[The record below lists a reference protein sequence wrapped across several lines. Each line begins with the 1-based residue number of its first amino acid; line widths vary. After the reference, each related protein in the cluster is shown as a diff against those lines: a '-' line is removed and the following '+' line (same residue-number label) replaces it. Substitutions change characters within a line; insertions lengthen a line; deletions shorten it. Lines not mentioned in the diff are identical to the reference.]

1 MNTKNSSISFWWLLI
16 HEMRVNWR
24 ALGFT
29 RRMQMV
35 LGLLMAGFVA
45 FGFWF
50 ALNGIEESIE
60 PTPYFYIMI
69 LIGSIALLT
78 FNLSGAMRATQTSLY
93 EHADLELLLTSPASP
108 QRVMMAKLAGIAMS
122 MLTFNVIFVFP
133 LLIPIALVKNPNLL
147 GLPVLIIAIA
157 VFATCIGLGL
167 TLFVVRMIGARA
179 ARKAIQI
186 ISAVTA
192 ASVFIGSQFAVNG
205 AAGEKPGFQSIYDW
219 CVHYG
224 IGAGGISSLP
234 GKAGFGD
241 PLALGFFVVTAAAV
255 FVFTTSALQQ
265 RFMNS
270 FQTAGNYVAPRKNKN
285 QHIVQQFSNNYG
297 WMIVKKEIL
306 LIMRDPALIFNL
318 LLQLIFLIPLILG
331 LLKITSLFMVI
342 PGAAFLSVFGSGKLI
357 GDITGIAIT
366 GEDAPDLLVVAPR
379 TAKQILRLKLLA
391 VLIIGGPLMTI
402 IPLLL
407 ITKSSSA
414 ALITLAFT
422 LPAAVITAA
431 IELRF
436 SKTATRRKFSGR
448 KAGSTL
454 ANLLNLFVS
463 FFMGG
468 VAAGVVQLLN

>member
-1 MNTKNSSISFWWLLI
+1 MNAKNNSVSFWWLLA

-24 ALGFT
+24 SLGFSP
-29 RRMQMV
+29 RMQIV
-35 LGLLMAGFVA
+35 LGLLMLGYVA
-45 FGFWF
+45 LSFWF
-50 ALNGIEESIE
+50 AINGIAESIE

-69 LIGSIALLT
+69 LLGSIAMLT
-78 FNLSGAMRATQTSLY
+78 FNLSGAMRATQNSLY

-108 QRVMMAKLAGIAMS
+108 QKVIMAKLAGIAMS
-122 MLTFNVIFVFP
+122 MLSFNVIFVFP
-133 LLIPIALVKNPNLL
+133 LLIPIALVKNPSLL

-167 TLFVVRMIGARA
+167 TLLVVRMIGARA

-192 ASVFIGSQFAVNG
+192 ASIFIGSQFAVH
-205 AAGEKPGFQSIYDW
+205 ADVGEKSGFQSLYDW
-219 CVHYG
+219 CLHYG
-224 IGAGGISSLP
+224 IGASGISSLL
-234 GKAGFGD
+234 GRAGFGD
-241 PLALGFFVVTAAAV
+241 PLALGLVVVIAALI
-255 FVFTTSALQQ
+255 FVFTTAALQQ

-270 FQTAGNYVAPRKNKN
+270 LQTAGNYSSPRKNKN
-285 QHIVQQFSNNYG
+285 QNIAQHFSNNFG

-306 LIMRDPALIFNL
+306 LMLRDPALIFNL

-331 LLKITSLFMVI
+331 LAKITSLFMVI

-366 GEDAPDLLVVAPR
+366 GEDAPDLLTVAPR

-391 VLIIGGPLMTI
+391 VLIMGGPLMLI

-407 ITKSSSA
+407 VTKSPTA
-414 ALITLAFT
+414 ALITTLFT
-422 LPAAVITAA
+422 AVVAMITAA
-431 IELRF
+431 IELKF
-436 SKTATRRKFSGR
+436 SKTSTRRKFSGR

-468 VAAGVVQLLN
+468 VAAMVVQLLT

>member
-1 MNTKNSSISFWWLLI
+1 MNTKNNSISFWKLLV
-16 HEMRVNWR
+16 HEMRINWR
-24 ALGFT
+24 SLGFSP
-29 RRMQMV
+29 RMQVV
-35 LGLLMAGFVA
+35 LGLLMTGYVA
-45 FGFWF
+45 LSFWF
-50 ALNGIEESIE
+50 AINGIEERIE

-69 LIGSIALLT
+69 LLGSIAMLT

-93 EHADLELLLTSPASP
+93 EHADLELLLTSPAAP

-122 MLTFNVIFVFP
+122 MLSFNVIFIFP
-133 LLIPIALVKNPNLL
+133 MLIPIALVKNPNLL
-147 GLPVLIIAIA
+147 GLPILIVAIA

-167 TLFVVRMIGARA
+167 TLLVVRLIGARA

-192 ASVFIGSQFAVNG
+192 ASVFIGSQFAVH
-205 AAGEKPGFQSIYDW
+205 AGEGEKSGFQSLYVW
-219 CVHYG
+219 CLHYG
-224 IGAGGISSLP
+224 IGATGITSLP
-234 GKAGFGD
+234 GRAGFGE
-241 PLALGFFVVTAAAV
+241 PLALGLIIVVAAAV
-255 FVFTTSALQQ
+255 FVFTTAALQQ

-270 FQTAGNYVAPRKNKN
+270 FQTAGNYAAPQKNKN
-285 QHIVQQFSNNYG
+285 QNIAQHFSNSFG
-297 WMIVKKEIL
+297 WMIIKKDIL
-306 LIMRDPALIFNL
+306 LMLRDPALIFNL

-366 GEDAPDLLVVAPR
+366 GEDTPDLLVVAPR

-391 VLIIGGPLMTI
+391 VVIIGGPLMMI

-407 ITKSSSA
+407 VTKSPIA

-422 LPAAVITAA
+422 VPAAMITAA

-436 SKTATRRKFSGR
+436 SKTATRRKFTGR

-468 VAAGVVQLLN
+468 VAAMVVQLLT

>member
-1 MNTKNSSISFWWLLI
+1 MTAKNSSVSFWWLLA

-24 ALGFT
+24 SLGFSP
-29 RRMQMV
+29 RMQIV
-35 LGLLMAGFVA
+35 LSVLMTGFVA
-45 FGFWF
+45 LGFWF
-50 ALNGIEESIE
+50 AVNGIEDSIE
-60 PTPYFYIMI
+60 PTSYFYIMI
-69 LIGSIALLT
+69 LLGSVAMLT
-78 FNLSGAMRATQTSLY
+78 FNLSGAMRATHNSLY

-133 LLIPIALVKNPNLL
+133 MLIPIALVKNPSLL

-157 VFATCIGLGL
+157 VFATCIGLGI

-186 ISAVTA
+186 ISAITA
-192 ASVFIGSQFAVNG
+192 ASVFIGSQFAVHADIG
-205 AAGEKPGFQSIYDW
+205 KKSGFQSLYDW
-219 CVHYG
+219 CFQYG
-224 IGAGGISSLP
+224 IGATGITSLP

-241 PLALGFFVVTAAAV
+241 PLALGLIVVIAAAI
-255 FVFTTSALQQ
+255 FVFTTAALQQ

-270 FQTAGNYVAPRKNKN
+270 FQTAGNYVSPRKNKN
-285 QHIVQQFSNNYG
+285 QNIAHHFSNNFG
-297 WMIVKKEIL
+297 WMIVKKEIFL
-306 LIMRDPALIFNL
+306 MLRDPALIFNL

-366 GEDAPDLLVVAPR
+366 GEDTPDLLVVAPR

-391 VLIIGGPLMTI
+391 VIIIGGPLMMI

-407 ITKSSSA
+407 ITKSPSA

-422 LPAAVITAA
+422 LPAAMITAA
-431 IELRF
+431 IELKF
-436 SKTATRRKFSGR
+436 SKTTTRRKFSGR

-468 VAAGVVQLLN
+468 VAAVVVQLLT